1 MLPEEARKLHKLYDK
16 QSARQGSRRM
26 VVRAVTVL
34 ALLLLVLPA
43 SAKEPHTFDSQH
55 FSSPGAQR
63 EYFNGLTNSNKNEAQ
78 PERPTGGL
86 CCSFADGKRLED
98 PDWTAGIEVKGQ
110 KCVYAEDDEL
120 NYRTGSQYCVRIDGV
135 WYQVPDS
142 ALVAQ
147 KNIIGIAEVWPVYQ
161 TRIRY
166 GIGTAGLLRIRCFM
180 PGAGG

>member
-1 MLPEEARKLHKLYDK
+1 ML
-16 QSARQGSRRM
+16 GC
-26 VVRAVTVL
+26 AVPVL
-34 ALLLLVLPA
+34 ALLLLALPA
-43 SAKEPHTFDSQH
+43 WAREPHAFDSQH
-55 FSSPGAQR
+55 FSSPEAQR
-63 EYFNGLTNSNKNEAQ
+63 NYFNSLTNSNKNEAQ

-120 NYRTGSQYCVRIDGV
+120 NHRIGSQYCVHVDGV

-147 KNIIGIAEVWPVYQ
+147 KNIIGVAEVWPVYHI
-161 TRIRY
+161 RIRY
-166 GIGTAGLLRIRCFM
+166 GIGTGRLLRIRCFM
-180 PGAGG
+180 PGPRG